1 MFRKLVTPIILV
13 AVLMSSCGYAVVKQ
27 TTPIEPQI
35 SQQEPKSI
43 SVEQFLANPDKGSAY
58 PQIPVVGYLY
68 QPNIEKGENMY
79 VRQADGLYHVFEYTV
94 AGKIRVEP
102 IQPMIDEVEVEE

>member
-1 MFRKLVTPIILV
+1 
-13 AVLMSSCGYAVVKQ
+13 
-27 TTPIEPQI
+27 
-35 SQQEPKSI
+35 
-43 SVEQFLANPDKGSAY
+43 
-58 PQIPVVGYLY
+58 
-68 QPNIEKGENMY
+68 MY

>member
-43 SVEQFLANPDKGSAY
+43 SANEYLANPDKGVHF
-58 PQIPVVGYLY
+58 PQIPIIGYSYQADLNVGDNL
-68 QPNIEKGENMY
+68 Y
-79 VRQADGLYHVFEYTV
+79 VRGDNGIYHIFEYTV
-94 AGKIRVEP
+94 SGRILMEP
-102 IQPMIDEVEVEE
+102 IQPMIDEAEEGE